1 MSAQAARLH
10 VTAGTRH
17 RARCSG
23 SRRAGKRPGVQEES
37 TYLGKS
43 ASWMEMPNSLSLH
56 WDQHDWG
63 SNPAHT
69 VSGSETN
76 QLPEAGWP

>member
-1 MSAQAARLH
+1 MSQQAH
-10 VTAGTRH
+10 GTEQG
-17 RARCSG
+17 A
-23 SRRAGKRPGVQEES
+23 AAAGVQARGRAFKEES

-56 WDQHDWG
+56 GDQHDWG